1 MSMTI
6 LSNSTGVNGR
16 KDLKVSRTSIKRL
29 LINRIA
35 LMTNSSRH
43 SQSSFFIKSSFSEPR
58 WPIAALNHK
67 KTFYYFNN
75 NNCYVCYNRSSVH
88 IIRTVILNIHVT
100 HG

>member
-6 LSNSTGVNGR
+6 SSNSTGVNGR
-16 KDLKVSRTSIKRL
+16 KNLKISRTSIKRL
-29 LINRIA
+29 LINQIA

-67 KTFYYFNN
+67 KKHFIILIIIIVM
-75 NNCYVCYNRSSVH
+75 YV
-88 IIRTVILNIHVT
+88 IIDLLFI
-100 HG
+100 